1 MAAIHAAL
9 LASGATAGSTIVAA
23 HDVYGATYALLDR
36 LLRSQGVDTHF
47 VDVTDLEALETACA
61 EMRPVAL
68 LVETLSN
75 PLLKVAD
82 LPNLAKVARRHSI
95 PLLVDSTFAT
105 PLLVQPLALGAD
117 VVIHSATKYLAGH
130 GDVLGGVVVTSEER
144 RAAMLET
151 LKLTGGNLGPFEA
164 WLALRGIRTLA
175 LRMRQHCQNALTVAQ
190 WLESH
195 PKVSRVLYPG
205 VASHPQHKLA
215 KQLFAGNG
223 YGGIVSFEIEGAG
236 QEQVFCFF
244 ETLRLCIPATSLGDV
259 CTLALYPAHSSHRA
273 LTSEERAQI
282 GIGDGLVRLS
292 VGIEAAEDILSD
304 LEQALDAI

>member
-23 HDVYGATYALLDR
+23 PDVYGATYALLDQ

-47 VDVTDLEALETACA
+47 VDVADLEGLETACDEIKPA
-61 EMRPVAL
+61 AL
-68 LVETLSN
+68 LVETISN

-82 LPNLAKVARRHSI
+82 LPNLAQMARRHNT

-105 PLLVQPLALGAD
+105 PFLAQPLALGAD

-195 PKVSRVLYPG
+195 PKVNRVLYPG
-205 VASHPQHKLA
+205 LSSHPQHELA
-215 KQLFAGNG
+215 KQLFAGKG

-236 QEQVFCFF
+236 QDQVFRFL
-244 ETLRLCIPATSLGDV
+244 ENLHLCIPATSLGDV

-273 LTSEERAQI
+273 LTSDERARI

-304 LEQALDAI
+304 LEQALDSI